1 VEKIDNQG
9 ASKMPTIVTISATSR
24 PDNFTARAL
33 GIVNDELTLRDQA
46 PVVFDARDLTLSFPG
61 EPPTEDGVRLRDAI
75 EKASG
80 VVIATPE
87 YHGGFSAMTKLIIE
101 NLGFPS
107 ILAGKPVALVG
118 VAAGRIGAIK
128 SLEQLRTVCAH
139 TGALVLPGA
148 VSIAGV
154 HGAFDDDGNCTD
166 EGVEKALRG
175 LAEAMC
181 EYIGHHVCPR
191 YILEEMARGDGTP
204 WTSSV

>member
-1 VEKIDNQG
+1 
-9 ASKMPTIVTISATSR
+9 MPKIVTISATSR
-24 PDNFTARAL
+24 PNNFTARAL
-33 GIVNDELTLRDQA
+33 AVVNDELTRRNLA
-46 PVVFDARDLTLSFPG
+46 PVVFDARELSLAFPG
-61 EPPTEDGVRLRDAI
+61 QPPTDDGERLRTAI
-75 EKASG
+75 GEADG

-87 YHGGFSAMTKLIIE
+87 YHGGFSAMAKLIIE

-107 ILAGKPVALVG
+107 MLSGKPVALVG

-139 TGALVLPGA
+139 TGALVLPGS

-154 HGAFDDDGNCTD
+154 QGAFDAEGNCTD

-175 LAEAMC
+175 LAEAMS
-181 EYIGHHVCPR
+181 EFIGNHVCPK
-191 YILEEMARGDGTP
+191 YILEEMVRGEGTP